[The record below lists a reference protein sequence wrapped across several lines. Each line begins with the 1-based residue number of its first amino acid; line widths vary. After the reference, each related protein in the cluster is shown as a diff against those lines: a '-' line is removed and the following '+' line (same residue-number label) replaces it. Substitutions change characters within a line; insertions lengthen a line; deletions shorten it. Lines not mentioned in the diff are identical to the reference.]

1 MTTSANVEIT
11 DSLAANR
18 YEARIDG
25 QLAGFADYLRTSEL
39 IAFVHTEVD
48 PSYEG
53 RGVGSALA
61 RAALDAART
70 DGLKVLAVC
79 PFISGWMARHP
90 DYQNLAYQNR
100 SKVKD

>member
-1 MTTSANVEIT
+1 MAIEISDSSSAH
-11 DSLAANR
+11 R

-25 QLAGFADYLRTSEL
+25 QLAGFADYMRTKEL

-90 DYQNLAYQNR
+90 EYQDLAYQNSSR
-100 SKVKD
+100 VND